1 MDTNLKQKKILMKSS
16 QNQKMKDAYTAF
28 EKNLSTSMFVCILL
42 VLVGEIIYFFALE
55 KQIFLRKEML
65 AYILRYIVSPFI
77 VNMICWCIW
86 RLVLVKSKADFARAL
101 TALLSMLF
109 IGANILITHNVLT
122 GLYAV
127 LVVVPFIALVYEN
140 RRITRI
146 TFGATVLV
154 YAISMVIIYFW
165 SENLPNRFVLNAVAG
180 ASAISIAAVIVFHV
194 ERFTIRRKHLVEEG
208 YQENLQLQKDARYDK
223 LTGVMNYAGF
233 LAMIECFLSI
243 DVKDNVGDDYIKV
256 VENTPIQTNELPG
269 DVYLSILD
277 LDHFKLV
284 NDEFG
289 HDVGNIVLERMGK
302 ILQQYTGNNMQTA
315 RFGGEEFIIVF
326 YRTDYDVAMRTLKEI
341 HDTFGNYYFPE
352 VKKKLSFSAGLAKLE
367 NGMTLKEL
375 FNKADQAL
383 YHSKNNGRNQITVA

>member
-1 MDTNLKQKKILMKSS
+1 MATKLDYSKLPVASPRNKTRHDLSHRHLTTS
-16 QNQKMKDAYTAF
+16 AF
-28 EKNLSTSMFVCILL
+28 C
-42 VLVGEIIYFFALE
+42 
-55 KQIFLRKEML
+55 EML
-65 AYILRYIVSPFI
+65 PTLVSEIVPNTSVNFKVSPFI

-86 RLVLVKSKADFARAL
+86 RLVLVKSKDDFARAL

-140 RRITRI
+140 RRIRRI

-194 ERFTIRRKHLVEEG
+194 ERFTIRRKHLVDEG

-243 DVKDNVGDDYIKV
+243 DC
-256 VENTPIQTNELPG
+256 
-269 DVYLSILD
+269 
-277 LDHFKLV
+277 
-284 NDEFG
+284 
-289 HDVGNIVLERMGK
+289 
-302 ILQQYTGNNMQTA
+302 
-315 RFGGEEFIIVF
+315 
-326 YRTDYDVAMRTLKEI
+326 
-341 HDTFGNYYFPE
+341 
-352 VKKKLSFSAGLAKLE
+352 AKR
-367 NGMTLKEL
+367 
-375 FNKADQAL
+375 L
-383 YHSKNNGRNQITVA
+383 Y